1 MKLTMVVLFML
12 VLFSLSTQIVLADEP
27 NAEWMETIIKRERA
41 INRSRLEGEYY
52 RGIYDICVWTLAETY
67 GANTV
72 QACHEMVLEFKRSG
86 WFETPSIEWQW
97 PLMPR
102 GTSA

>member
-1 MKLTMVVLFML
+1 MIVLFML
-12 VLFSLSTQIVLADEP
+12 ILFSLFTQVALADEP

-41 INRSRLEGEYY
+41 INRAQLEGEYY

-72 QACHEMVLEFKRSG
+72 QACNQMVQEFKRANWFNLPSEG
-86 WFETPSIEWQW
+86 WHW
-97 PLMPR
+97 PLVPAFR